1 MAVRMTENV
10 TMIKKQIDW
19 ESLWQAENLLIQAKT
34 VDRLIDLLNKTY
46 RQALGLAEIKL
57 LVFAKG
63 RDSYVTGST
72 SENASVSD
80 DEIRIAPYHADI
92 HASYLESDL
101 PGGSVANVPLVN
113 YGQSIGLLVLACT
126 KEWPEHQLTRSFLA
140 RTAAMI
146 ALCLQNIQ
154 NQQHLQD
161 VIIRDPLTQLYNRR
175 YYNERLSQELSKA
188 SRNDCPI
195 CCVYFDI
202 DFFKH
207 INDTF
212 GHAAGDSILYD
223 IGQRASEQLR
233 SSELLARMGGE
244 EFAALIPDASLK
256 TGQVVAERIRRS
268 VEKTPFTLPDGESI
282 QVSVSCGVAK
292 ARGSLTD
299 SKNQVDDLIDR
310 SAQAVSDA
318 KALGRNRVVCAKK

>member
-1 MAVRMTENV
+1 
-10 TMIKKQIDW
+10 MI
-19 ESLWQAENLLIQAKT
+19 N
-34 VDRLIDLLNKTY
+34 LLNKTY

-57 LVFAKG
+57 LVFA
-63 RDSYVTGST
+63 
-72 SENASVSD
+72 ENQDNYIQNEASDDDNPVSD
-80 DEIRIAPYHADI
+80 DEIRIAPYHADS
-92 HASYLESDL
+92 HASYIESNL
-101 PGGSVANVPLVN
+101 QGGSVANIPLMN
-113 YGQSIGLLVLACT
+113 YGQSMGVLVFACI
-126 KEWPEHQLTRSFLA
+126 KEWPEDQLTRSFLA
-140 RTAAMI
+140 RTGAMI
-146 ALCLQNIQ
+146 ALCLRNIQ
-154 NQQHLQD
+154 NRHLLHD
-161 VIIRDPLTQLYNRR
+161 VMIRDPLTQLYNRR

-188 SRNDCPI
+188 NRNDCPT

-233 SSELLARMGGE
+233 SGELLARMGGE

-256 TGQVVAERIRRS
+256 TGQVVAERIRRA
-268 VEKTPFTLPDGESI
+268 VEKIPFALPSGESI

-292 ARGSLTD
+292 ARRFLSG
-299 SKNQVDDLIDR
+299 SKNQVDELIDR

>member
-10 TMIKKQIDW
+10 TMIKKQMNW
-19 ESLWQAENLLIQAKT
+19 ESIWQAENLLIQATT
-34 VDRLIDLLNKTY
+34 VDRLIDLLNKQY
-46 RQALGLAEIKL
+46 RQALDLAEIKL
-57 LVFAKG
+57 LVFAEDQDNYIKG
-63 RDSYVTGST
+63 VVSEDDSVT
-72 SENASVSD
+72 D
-80 DEIRIAPYHADI
+80 DEIRIAPYHPDI

-101 PGGSVANVPLVN
+101 QGGSVANVPLIN

-126 KEWPEHQLTRSFLA
+126 KEWPEQQLTRTFLA

-154 NQQHLQD
+154 NRRHLQE
-161 VIIRDPLTQLYNRR
+161 VMIRDPMTQLYNRR
-175 YYNERLSQELSKA
+175 YYNERLAQELSKS
-188 SRNDCPI
+188 SRSNEPV
-195 CCVYFDI
+195 CCIYFDI

-233 SSELLARMGGE
+233 SGELLARMGGE
-244 EFAALIPDASLK
+244 ELAALIPDASLK
-256 TGQVVAERIRRS
+256 TGQVVAERIRRA
-268 VEKTPFTLPDGESI
+268 VEKTPFTLPGGESI

-292 ARGSLTD
+292 ARHLLTD
-299 SKNQVDDLIDR
+299 NKNQVDDLIDR

-318 KALGRNRVVCAKK
+318 KALGRNRVVCAKE